1 MRCIVCGASMHWV
14 GSLTEGGLA
23 CTNCVDE
30 SIGSH
35 DEHTQMLLDEQILR
49 EDGEGGFEAQCCMC
63 HRWTELP
70 VGPDEIDADYEHYC
84 GGSPRCCP

>member
-1 MRCIVCGASMHWV
+1 MRCIVCGAGMHWV

-23 CTNCVDE
+23 CTSCVDE
-30 SIGSH
+30 SIGSYA
-35 DEHTQMLLDEQILR
+35 EHTQMLLDEQILR

-70 VGPDEIDADYEHYC
+70 VGPDEINADYEHYC

>member
-1 MRCIVCGASMHWV
+1 MRCVVCNASLQWV

-23 CTNCVDE
+23 CTNCEDD
-30 SIGSH
+30 SISAR
-35 DEHTQMLLDEQILR
+35 DEHTEMLIDEQIIR